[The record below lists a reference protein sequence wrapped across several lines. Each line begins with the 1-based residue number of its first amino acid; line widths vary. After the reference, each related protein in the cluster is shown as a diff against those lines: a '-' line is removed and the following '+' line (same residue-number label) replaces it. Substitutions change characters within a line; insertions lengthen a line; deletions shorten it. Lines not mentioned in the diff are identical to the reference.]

1 MHRLSL
7 ILWKTQDIQYTE
19 RGWDGILSLS
29 AFCPPCLGVR
39 FGQTLTSVDCYVSA
53 HIPFLCACLNA
64 WSFLVVSPSFYN

>member
-29 AFCPPCLGVR
+29 
-39 FGQTLTSVDCYVSA
+39 TK
-53 HIPFLCACLNA
+53 
-64 WSFLVVSPSFYN
+64 SFKSLAITI